1 MSGGSHLLGCY
12 PASRVTFVKGR
23 GCELWDSEGRRYI
36 DFLAGLAV
44 VSLGHANPEIAEAMA
59 EQALR
64 LVHVSNLFRNEPA
77 EAVAAE
83 LDDLLGGGGRV
94 FFCNSGAEAVEAAVK
109 FARRWGGG
117 RRTIVAAEGSFHG
130 RTLGALAATG
140 QPSKREAF
148 EPVAGGFRH
157 VPFGDAVAL
166 EEALDDDVVA
176 VLLEPI
182 LGEGGV
188 VVPPAGYLRRVR
200 ELCDSKGVLL
210 AVDEIQTGLG
220 RTGTWFAH
228 QHEGI
233 RPDLV
238 CIAKALG
245 NGFPVGACWVTTRV
259 ADAIRV
265 GDHGSTF
272 GGQPLAMAVARA
284 VLRELKR
291 VDAPARAQSSGARL
305 AEMVSKIPQVEQ
317 VRGRGLL
324 LAAEFGR
331 PIASDVAERAIEN
344 GVVVNAVTESAIRL
358 APPLVITDEEITEG
372 TERLAAAIEE
382 VCG

>member
-1 MSGGSHLLGCY
+1 MLGCY